1 MPSVIIEVTATPKP
15 LPAGAV
21 FAFYRYEV
29 SDGKP
34 NSLLISKDDPEL
46 SARLDDL
53 PAGIYSAK
61 VWAMVNPAKPETIGE
76 PATGDFTVGEPGTAP
91 QTYMAPTGLG
101 FLVV

>member
-21 FAFYRYEV
+21 FAGYRYTV

-46 SARLDDL
+46 STRLDDL
-53 PAGIYSAK
+53 AAGTYTAQ
-61 VWAMVNPAKPETIGE
+61 VWAMVNPAKPEPIGD
-76 PATGDFTVGEPGTAP
+76 PATGQFTVGDPGSAP